1 MPTTAPTTV
10 APAELRADIDNF
22 YAWHMQLL
30 DAGRVEEWA
39 GAFTSDGVF
48 DAQGHPEPVRGRENI
63 RSASRAVADKLA
75 EAGIVRRHWL
85 GMSHISPGDGSV
97 RVVSYALVFQ
107 SSKEKGTLLHAS
119 TTCEDILVPDGGS
132 WLIRERVVRVD
143 GIS

>member
-1 MPTTAPTTV
+1 MPTTI
-10 APAELRADIDNF
+10 APAELRAAIDDF

-39 GAFTSDGVF
+39 DAFTSDGVF
-48 DAQGHPEPVRGRENI
+48 DAQGHPEPVRGRDRI

-85 GMSHISPGDGSV
+85 GMSRIVPEDGTV
-97 RVVSYALVFQ
+97 RVISYALVFQ
-107 SSKEKGTLLHAS
+107 SSKESGTALHSS
-119 TTCEDILVPDGGS
+119 TTCEDVLVPDGDS

-143 GIS
+143 GMS